1 MKVAAILPIRGCE
14 GTSVTNRWAS
24 FSELAERNWFLIHEI
39 LNDDANNTA
48 PAHSSR
54 REVGDFFASA
64 MDTNRIEQLAFH
76 PIAGDLKRIDQISSA
91 KDLFALL
98 AAFHQSGIGGIFG
111 TGFGPD
117 AKNSSIY
124 AFHLRQGGLLLPD
137 RDYYLKDSFAE
148 TREKYQEHLTK
159 MFTLLGEKPDDAAA
173 QAATVLEIET
183 ALATASRTRVDL
195 RDPDKNYNKFATAE
209 LIAANPAIL
218 WTV

>member
-1 MKVAAILPIRGCE
+1 MPAGP
-14 GTSVTNRWAS
+14 AS
-24 FSELAERNWFLIHEI
+24 ANSAERNWFLIHEI
-39 LNDDANNTA
+39 LDDANNAA
-48 PAHSSR
+48 PPHSSR

-64 MDTNRIEQLAFH
+64 MDTNRIEQFFH
-76 PIAGDLKRIDQISSA
+76 PIAGDLKRIDEIAST

-124 AFHLRQGGLLLPD
+124 AFHLRQGGLSLPD
-137 RDYYLKDSFAE
+137 RDYYLKNSFAE
-148 TREKYQEHLTK
+148 TREKYREHLTK

-173 QAATVLEIET
+173 HAATVLEIET

-195 RDPDKNYNKFATAE
+195 RDPDKN
-209 LIAANPAIL
+209 LQ
-218 WTV
+218 